1 MKNVLRKWWFW
12 AIVIVVL
19 ASIGGASGKEN
30 APVVAEPP
38 MVTVAVT
45 TPTVAPQKVGINE
58 ETFKPAVAK
67 FFKDINAKKTGIGKL
82 TAKVEVSGATAIVKV
97 TFADLDTWTM
107 SNDIERKE
115 FINIL
120 GKSMDTIAANNVYS
134 SNDMVGVNTKLY
146 SPSGLELGER
156 TVFGKV
162 KLK

>member
-1 MKNVLRKWWFW
+1 M
-12 AIVIVVL
+12 
-19 ASIGGASGKEN
+19 
-30 APVVAEPP
+30 
-38 MVTVAVT
+38 
-45 TPTVAPQKVGINE
+45 
-58 ETFKPAVAK
+58 
-67 FFKDINAKKTGIGKL
+67 
-82 TAKVEVSGATAIVKV
+82 